1 MQTKQCTKC
10 GEVKVLNE
18 FNKDKSCKYG
28 VRSQCKIC
36 RKQYRQENNEHE
48 KQRLKKWREENKE
61 RIRQYREQ
69 NKEHRK
75 QHDEKYREKNR
86 DRIKQQ
92 KKKWYEHNKERI
104 KQQNKK
110 WREENKERIKAKHK
124 KYQKK
129 RYRNDPIYK
138 LKQNVGGAIRRY
150 LENGKSKRT
159 AEILGCSYEQFYL
172 NLGAPPEDAHLDHII
187 PQSLANT
194 EEEIYLLNHWSN
206 FQWLSDYENMSKGHR
221 YTRHHKYQHV
231 LRNHPEPDKIRAIVI
246 RAKQEDFQIIKEPD
260 TA

>member
-1 MQTKQCTKC
+1 
-10 GEVKVLNE
+10 VLNE
-18 FNKDKSCKYG
+18 FSKDKNRKCG

-36 RKQYRQENNEHE
+36 IKQYLQENNEHE
-48 KQRLKKWREENKE
+48 KQRQKKWREKNKERIKRKDKKYREENKE
-61 RIRQYREQ
+61 RRKLYFKKYYEQ
-69 NKEHRK
+69 
-75 QHDEKYREKNR
+75 
-86 DRIKQQ
+86 
-92 KKKWYEHNKERI
+92 NKERI
-104 KQQNKK
+104 KPKHKK
-110 WREENKERIKAKHK
+110 YREENRDHRNQHGK

-138 LKQNVGGAIRRY
+138 LKRNVRSAIYRY
-150 LENGKSKRT
+150 LESSKSKRT

-194 EEEIYLLNHWSN
+194 EEEIYILNHWSN
-206 FQWLSDYENMSKGHR
+206 FQWLSDYENMSKGNR

-231 LRNHPEPDKIRAIVI
+231 LRNHPEPDKIRGIVN
-246 RAKQEDFQIIKEPD
+246 RAQQEDFQIIKEPT